1 MQVSVRSYLT
11 AGVALAGAGAIAL
24 SPVNPVDPHVRDLHP
39 VTVSNSAVSLTATVD
54 PITWYTNV
62 FQRIAANAQNLVN
75 VFNANPA
82 PLLATIVAN
91 QTKNGTAVAT
101 ALQAFL
107 EKAAT
112 NAETAVPAAFE
123 AIGTD
128 LAELDV
134 EGALNTLLNLPIG
147 VLGGPGGFLGVMSNV
162 LPVTTAIKDSIV
174 NPLANAQ
181 KAVIALWGNG
191 LLKGVSILLTAE
203 SIFAPLMSGVGSVGT
218 AIQDVIDAG
227 KEGDPVGVAS
237 AIINAPATIADG
249 VLNGGY
255 GPTIN
260 ALLVFHYPGLLSGNQ
275 VRLPLNLG
283 NITGPIQGLVNAR
296 DAVVKALGGT
306 LNPVPAPV
314 PVPPIVTADT
324 AAPASLDAAP
334 VSALRAAP
342 GETVADDG
350 VADSDSAPASAPAP
364 ASDSPK
370 ALSAPRVKAAVAKPS
385 DRIGKSVKEIGDKAA
400 SDLKSGLKTIG
411 DNVTKALKA
420 KPGKH
425 RAGGPSA
432 GSES

>member
-1 MQVSVRSYLT
+1 MRSYLT

-24 SPVNPVDPHVRDLHP
+24 SPVNPIDPHIRDVHA
-39 VTVSNSAVSLTATVD
+39 VSVSNSAVALTATVD
-54 PITWYTNV
+54 PITWYNNV
-62 FQRIAANAQNLVN
+62 FQRTVANAQNLVN

-82 PLLATIVAN
+82 PVLATVIAN
-91 QTKNGTAVAT
+91 QTKNGTAVAN
-101 ALQAFL
+101 ALQAFI

-123 AIGTD
+123 TIGTD
-128 LAELDV
+128 LADLDV

-147 VLGGPGGFLGVMSNV
+147 VLGGTGGFLGVMNNV

-181 KAVIALWGNG
+181 KVVIALWGNG
-191 LLKGVSILLTAE
+191 LLKGVSILLTAQ
-203 SIFAPLMSGVGSVGT
+203 SIFGPLMSGVGAVG
-218 AIQDVIDAG
+218 AAVQDVIDAG
-227 KEGDPVGVAS
+227 KEGDPIGMAS
-237 AIINAPATIADG
+237 AVVNAPATIADG

-260 ALLVFHYPGLLSGNQ
+260 ALLVFHYPGLLNGNQ

-283 NITGPIQGLVNAR
+283 NITGPIQGFVNAR

-306 LNPVPAPV
+306 LNPVPTPV
-314 PVPPIVTADT
+314 PVPPIVTADA

-342 GETVADDG
+342 DETADDED
-350 VADSDSAPASAPAP
+350 VT

-370 ALSAPRVKAAVAKPS
+370 ALSAPRLKAAVGKPS
-385 DRIGKSVKEIGDKAA
+385 DRIGKSVKEMGDRAA
-400 SDLKSGLKTIG
+400 SDVKSGLKKLG
-411 DNVTKALKA
+411 DNVRKALKA

-425 RAGGPSA
+425 RASASSA